1 MGPLKLLPVDKMTWR
16 QLLSSSSNIDGLK
29 NLELIVAEIRKV
41 DLAVAPPSSVFD
53 EFLNFFNI
61 LTSR

>member
-1 MGPLKLLPVDKMTWR
+1 MSGRQFLL
-16 QLLSSSSNIDGLK
+16 SSSNIDGLK

-41 DLAVAPPSSVFD
+41 DLAVAPPSSVFY